1 MEHALTLD
9 TMTMDHAFTPEQ
21 ADFRARVRAFL
32 AEPRVRKAVDDI
44 AHYAPREEPAGLDIY
59 RWLGERGWLAAN
71 WPVEYGGLGATVV
84 ESAIVTEEMAFAGVP
99 DDVHVLSIDIV
110 GLFLLMVGTEE
121 QKRRYLPAL
130 ARGESIATVLY
141 TEPHCGSDLAALTTR
156 AEPDGPDAWRL
167 TGRKI
172 YNQKS
177 QYGDY
182 ALCAARTTES
192 DIPLHGITLFLVPLR
207 SPGVTIVPVWSM
219 ENNRFNEVVLDGIRL
234 TGDQVI
240 GEVDAG
246 WQLINQMLLLERTG
260 IDFHGKVRRWFDL
273 VHAHAAQTGRLAD
286 PVAGQRLAD
295 LDARLHAARALAWR
309 QVANLAGGAP
319 DPVSSA
325 ASKWY
330 ATETAR
336 EVVRL
341 AMELG
346 GLPATLST
354 WDSEAPL
361 SGLLE
366 AAYRTAPTLTLASG
380 TSEIMLY
387 LIASTGLELFS

>member
-1 MEHALTLD
+1 MDYAL
-9 TMTMDHAFTPEQ
+9 TPEQ
-21 ADFRARVRAFL
+21 EEFRREVRALL
-32 AEPRVRKAVDDI
+32 AEPRVRKAVDEL
-44 AHYAPREEPAGLDIY
+44 AQYRPREEPAALDVY
-59 RWLGERGWLAAN
+59 RWLGERGWLAPN
-71 WPVEYGGLGATVV
+71 WPVAYGGLGATVV
-84 ESAIVTEEMAFAGVP
+84 ESAIVTEEMALAGVP

-110 GLFLLMVGTEE
+110 GLFVLMEGTEE
-121 QKRRYLPAL
+121 QKRRFLPPL

-156 AEPDGPDAWRL
+156 AEPDGEGAWRVS
-167 TGRKI
+167 GRKI

-177 QYGDY
+177 QFGDY
-182 ALCAARTTES
+182 ALCAARTTDSEVRF
-192 DIPLHGITLFLVPLR
+192 HGITLFLVPLR

-234 TGDQVI
+234 TEEHVI
-240 GEVDAG
+240 GAVDDG
-246 WQLINQMLLLERTG
+246 WQLINKMLLLERTG
-260 IDFHGKVRRWFDL
+260 VDFHGKVRHWFDL
-273 VHAHAAQTGRLAD
+273 VLEHAVATGRLDNPVFAD
-286 PVAGQRLAD
+286 RLAE
-295 LDARLHAARALAWR
+295 LDARLCAAHALAWR
-309 QVANLAGGAP
+309 QVSNLARNEP

-330 ATETAR
+330 VTEQAR

-341 AMELG
+341 GLELG
-346 GLPATLST
+346 GLPAALSS
-354 WDSEAPL
+354 WDGEAPVD
-361 SGLLE
+361 GLLE